1 MQRFKDKFALITGGT
16 NGMGYAVAQQFI
28 DEGGSAIITG
38 RSEETVNEAVKQL
51 GNKAFGIV
59 SNAGNMKDLMS
70 LQNSVRQHTDTVD
83 LVFANAGYGKF
94 GPIEK
99 IDESDFDELFN
110 MLVKGPF
117 FTVQQIIPLMK
128 RGSSVVFNSS
138 VATEIA
144 MPNFSVYSAAKS
156 AVQSFIK
163 TFATEL
169 TQKGIRVNGISPGHI
184 KTNIF
189 NNTGMNMQQI
199 EEAVQNIIPTIPFKR
214 QGEPSEIAHA
224 VLFLASEEAS
234 YIHGAEIKVDA
245 GISVIR

>member
-16 NGMGYAVAQQFI
+16 NGMGYAVAEQFI
-28 DEGGSAIITG
+28 NEGGSAIITG
-38 RSEETVNEAVKQL
+38 RSEKTVHQAVKQL

-70 LQNSVRQHTDTVD
+70 LQGSVKQYTDTID

-94 GPIEK
+94 TPIESV
-99 IDESDFDELFN
+99 DENDFDELFN

-117 FTVQQIIPLMK
+117 FTVQQIVPLMK
-128 RGSSVVFNSS
+128 RGGSVVFNSS
-138 VATEIA
+138 VATEIT
-144 MPNFSVYSAAKS
+144 MPNFSIYSAAKS

-169 TQKGIRVNGISPGHI
+169 TEKGIRVNGISPGHI

-189 NNTGMNMQQI
+189 NNTGLNAQQI

-214 QGEPSEIAHA
+214 QGEPSEIAHV